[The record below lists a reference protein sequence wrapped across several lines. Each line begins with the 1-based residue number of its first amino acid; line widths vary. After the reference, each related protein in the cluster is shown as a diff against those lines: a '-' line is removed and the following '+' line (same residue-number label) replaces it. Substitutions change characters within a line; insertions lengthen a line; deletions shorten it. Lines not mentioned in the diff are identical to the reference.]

1 MSQLQLSNSL
11 TRSERVKKT
20 HIDAKSILSTKV
32 TYSREEL
39 LQRIKDINILQFLG
53 KGRNRTLI
61 KDYPEIYKSIIHHT
75 DYFSMYTQKKQ
86 SVPFALRLL
95 LVSREFQHSRDMFCK
110 CGKGT
115 SFDVATQSFTKL
127 YCHECRPSSRSKIWH
142 QDKFGDSWENEYNKF
157 ITQPHRVEIRQRAGR
172 KSWNVRKE
180 RSSRG
185 TVVCLGRNEKSIL
198 DFIEAKNNIILERQV
213 EVDGYYVDGYCRSTN
228 TVYEVYE
235 RYHKYQKERDDKRT
249 LDIINTLQCE
259 FIVIFDNDNVD
270 YEGLKIT
277 KYV

>member
-1 MSQLQLSNSL
+1 MNDILLDAC
-11 TRSERVKKT
+11 KT
-20 HIDAKSILSTKV
+20 GDI
-32 TYSREEL
+32 EL
-39 LQRIKDINILQFLG
+39 YKNNI
-53 KGRNRTLI
+53 
-61 KDYPEIYKSIIHHT
+61 
-75 DYFSMYTQKKQ
+75 
-86 SVPFALRLL
+86 
-95 LVSREFQHSRDMFCK
+95 
-110 CGKGT
+110 
-115 SFDVATQSFTKL
+115 
-127 YCHECRPSSRSKIWH
+127 
-142 QDKFGDSWENEYNKF
+142 
-157 ITQPHRVEIRQRAGR
+157 
-172 KSWNVRKE
+172 
-180 RSSRG
+180 
-185 TVVCLGRNEKSIL
+185 NEKSIL